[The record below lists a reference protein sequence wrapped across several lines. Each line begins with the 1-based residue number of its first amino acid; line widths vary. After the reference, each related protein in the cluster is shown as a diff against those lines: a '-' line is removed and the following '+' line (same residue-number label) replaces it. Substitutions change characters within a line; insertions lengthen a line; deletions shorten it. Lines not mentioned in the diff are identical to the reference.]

1 MDLLSDKINKNSY
14 VYNLIQ
20 RGEKAMIY
28 EQIEPE
34 EHFIVGY
41 EVFRRKI
48 DKPKVIFGVEL
59 GEREVFPGNEDFGKW
74 AWSISD
80 KGRALDRFAQ
90 IEASIEDE

>member
-14 VYNLIQ
+14 VYNLIL
-20 RGEKAMIY
+20 RGEKAIIY

-34 EHFIVGY
+34 ENVIVGY

-48 DKPKVIFGVEL
+48 DKPKVVFGVEL

-74 AWSISD
+74 AWSITD
-80 KGRALDRFAQ
+80 KERALDRFKNL
-90 IEASIEDE
+90 ENS